1 MFVPKLLLATTH
13 VRDRYG
19 EWLAQ
24 TVAVLTSSL
33 EKESLKEDLPLRVR
47 RLCGLPPWIS
57 SSTPSYSASLK
68 VSEPEIA
75 G

>member
-1 MFVPKLLLATTH
+1 MLVPKLLLATTH

-24 TVAVLTSSL
+24 TVALLTSSL

-47 RLCGLPPWIS
+47 PRCGFPPWMS